1 MPTFN
6 SFNTS
11 PPSWLAFIGASR
23 VDIPEDLHREVDE
36 LKSALQKA
44 LVGGY
49 ENLETAL
56 EEMLPSVWTIRLH
69 ALPLLAKVDIRA
81 LSEFVH
87 AEFSQVAKNHPPL
100 SAAAEKL
107 VFGLELMEELT
118 SIFGG
123 PPPDFMKRVARDL
136 QKTGFPSLSE
146 VNAQLISEGN
156 EGQKWAELIR
166 ASLMM
171 ELLLLAV
178 DIGATKKLPLS
189 SGICYELD
197 YQSAVTVKA
206 YAAALG
212 LTEEQIPWY
221 QNPEND
227 LERLLLSGPVLEEPE
242 IGYILEKRR
251 HLGEWK

>member
-6 SFNTS
+6 SFNAS

-44 LVGGY
+44 LEGEY
-49 ENLETAL
+49 ENLEAAL

-69 ALPLLAKVDIRA
+69 AMPLLAKVDIRA
-81 LSEFVH
+81 LSEFVYT
-87 AEFSQVAKNHPPL
+87 EFSQITKNHPRL
-100 SAAAEKL
+100 YTAAEKL

-118 SIFGG
+118 SLLGG
-123 PPPDFMKRVARDL
+123 PPPDFMKQVARDL
-136 QKTGFPSLSE
+136 QKAGFSSLSE
-146 VNAQLISEGN
+146 VNAQLIAEGN
-156 EGQKWAELIR
+156 EGKKVAELIQ

-178 DIGATKKLPLS
+178 DIAATKKLQLTP
-189 SGICYELD
+189 GICYELD

-206 YAAALG
+206 YAVALG
-212 LTEEQIPWY
+212 LTEEQMPWY
-221 QNPEND
+221 QSPEND

-242 IGYILEKRR
+242 IEYILEKRR